1 MKSKILKPLIK
12 YIILIIIN
20 SIIFAPW
27 GFILDFS
34 NNKTF
39 ESLAHF
45 QNFGDYT
52 IRVVTMIFLAIDFKK
67 ANLKYTFLACLSSLF
82 YPLLGIIIFS
92 LLFLEKE
99 NKACA

>member
-1 MKSKILKPLIK
+1 MKSELLKPLIK

-34 NNKTF
+34 DDKVF
-39 ESLAHF
+39 ENLGNF
-45 QNFGDYT
+45 QTFGDYA
-52 IRVVTMIFLAIDFKK
+52 IRVATMLFLAIDFKK
-67 ANLKYTFLACLSSLF
+67 ANLNYAFLACLSSLF
-82 YPLLGIIIFS
+82 YPLLGIIVFS

-99 NKACA
+99 KQASA